1 MAKGPLLS
9 FIFVTILNTKI
20 AYCYHFPELYLV
32 CDLMNE
38 ALSFAFQ
45 FGVHKLCPSYKDNK
59 AKSTKIVVIVTE
71 ILI

>member
-9 FIFVTILNTKI
+9 FLSLIILKTKI
-20 AYCYHFPELYLV
+20 AYCYHFPELYFV

-45 FGVHKLCPSYKDNK
+45 FGVHKLCHSYKDNK
-59 AKSTKIVVIVTE
+59 SMKIVVIVTE

>member
-9 FIFVTILNTKI
+9 FLSLIILKTKI
-20 AYCYHFPELYLV
+20 AYCYHFPELYFV

-45 FGVHKLCPSYKDNK
+45 FGVHKLCHSYKDNK
-59 AKSTKIVVIVTE
+59 AKSMKIVVFVTE
-71 ILI
+71 IFI